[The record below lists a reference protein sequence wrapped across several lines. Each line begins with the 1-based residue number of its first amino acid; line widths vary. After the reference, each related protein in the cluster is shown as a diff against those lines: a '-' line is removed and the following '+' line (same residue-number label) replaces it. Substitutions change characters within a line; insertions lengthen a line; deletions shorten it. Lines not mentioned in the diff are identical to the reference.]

1 MEYFKIEG
9 PVTDSD
15 KLADAHNALL
25 CAVIANSVGAARAS
39 IVSAIAALGGKRHR
53 ARVKKYKPQD
63 FILIKPPKRKK
74 TSAEMLQLVEILNAA
89 FGGVDLRKKKG

>member
-1 MEYFKIEG
+1 
-9 PVTDSD
+9 
-15 KLADAHNALL
+15 
-25 CAVIANSVGAARAS
+25 
-39 IVSAIAALGGKRHR
+39 
-53 ARVKKYKPQD
+53 VKKYKPQD